1 MTIEFGD
8 IIAFFALVA
17 SIYAIYQNHKT
28 NQRQAGLFEL
38 EKELNLFLIKKEQDE
53 AESKSRADIKG
64 RYFKIGGSEY
74 RLKLWND
81 GFGKAKDIT
90 LSFKDDEEIP
100 LIQSDIDRKFPLT
113 LESKQSVELLA
124 SVYLGM
130 PSKHS
135 LFVKWNDESNTEQL
149 KEIVLTI

>member
-1 MTIEFGD
+1 MTIESGD

-135 LFVKWNDESNTEQL
+135 LFVKWNDESNSEQL